1 MKLFGFQESAI
12 RELIDKAVSFHD
24 PARDDEWSDRE
35 PRNAPFVQIL
45 QAVTGAGKT
54 PIATSFLAEWAKLRT
69 RPLLVI
75 WTSKT
80 DSVTSQALTN
90 LSPGGSYASLLP
102 GFQTMGLDELAG
114 NPSVLEPDAG
124 NLLFSGTTAMFNVEA
139 RDGRRLHS
147 ERTFVDASGTGTS
160 IWGRIAQLGDPKTG
174 SHEVVVVYDEGQ
186 NNTDAQADLLL
197 DLKPAVFLLVSA
209 TPESALTNKMRARA
223 GIESVEQLNAFR
235 DRFVTFVETARVVDA
250 NLIKAT
256 IELRNDLREPKVVIG
271 AMVEEQWRRAEAA
284 KAEGA
289 TFTPKAVYVCDTN
302 IVGDDQRPFASR
314 QARPI
319 VIWRDLVAAGVAP
332 DSIAIYAELKLGADH
347 PDNCHLPADFNE
359 LRAGNYEHIIFNKRL
374 EEGWDDPAVS
384 LAYIDKWT
392 ESTRLITQLIGRV
405 IRQPEPERRFVEES
419 LRTATIYVSI
429 PNDKVKGVVENLRSE
444 IGSTFLDRDRQWLR
458 VFEDQAGSPVEVAIT
473 SGREQHIPRF
483 ALKPADGTIDA
494 MTTVLSTTPEFL
506 DLERAVETDETTV
519 IVDVAKG
526 SVREDVRQGT
536 GRERERPVLELILE
550 HLRSVC
556 PDARDAFDQDRDL
569 VGRLPAKTRERL
581 RARIARSSP
590 AYQEARKLAEGMARA
605 YLERVYFTERSF
617 GSWAVG
623 VTRLRS
629 ESGSTAYVNSIHA
642 RYDGMNPGEL
652 ACAAALD
659 ELGFPWM
666 RNPAGRDG
674 YSIDLPVYGSGSQ
687 RFFPDF
693 LLFAG
698 TRILAI
704 DPKGGQLL
712 NDAIRDKLLAPLRTN
727 DGRTIEILLV
737 SSGTWAVETDG
748 GVRQTSRTE
757 GVTSFTRDRL
767 TLTAQPHQGWEAWA
781 QSLAVG

>member
-1 MKLFGFQESAI
+1 MKLFGFQESAV
-12 RELIDKAVSFHD
+12 RELLDKATAFYD
-24 PARDDEWSDRE
+24 PSRDDEWSDRE
-35 PRNAPFVQIL
+35 PRHAPFVQIL

-54 PIATSFLAEWAKLRT
+54 PISTSFLAEWTKLRT

-80 DSVTSQALTN
+80 DSVTSQALAN
-90 LSPGGSYASLLP
+90 LSPGGSYTSLLP
-102 GFQTMGLDELAG
+102 NFRAMGLDDLAA

-124 NLLFSGTTAMFNVEA
+124 NLLFAGTTAMFNVEA
-139 RDGRRLHS
+139 KDGRRLHD
-147 ERTFVDASGTGTS
+147 ERAFVDDAGAGTS

-197 DLKPAVFLLVSA
+197 DLRPAVFLLVSA

-223 GIESVEQLNAFR
+223 GIESVDQLNVHR

-250 NLIKAT
+250 NLIKGT
-256 IELRNDLREPKVVIG
+256 IELRNDLREPKLVIG
-271 AMVEEQWRRAEAA
+271 AMVEEQWRRAAA
-284 KAEGA
+284 SKAEGA
-289 TFTPKAVYVCDTN
+289 SFTPKAVYVCDTN
-302 IVGDDQRPFASR
+302 IVGDEQRPFASR

-332 DSIAIYAELKLGADH
+332 ESIAIYAELKVGADH
-347 PDNCHLPADFNE
+347 PENCHLPADFDA
-359 LRAGNYEHIIFNKRL
+359 LRAGGYEHIIFNKRL

-405 IRQPEPERRFVEES
+405 IRQPEPERRFADDT

-429 PNDKVKGVVENLRSE
+429 PNDKVRGVVENLRTE

-458 VFEDQAGSPVEVAIT
+458 VFEDQVGSPVEIAVID
-473 SGREQHIPRF
+473 GRGQQIPRF

-506 DLERAVETDETTV
+506 DLERAVDTDETTV
-519 IVDVAKG
+519 VVDVAKG
-526 SVREDVRQGT
+526 DVREDVRRGT

-550 HLRSVC
+550 HLRSIC

-605 YLERVYFTERSF
+605 YLDRVRFTERSF
-617 GSWAVG
+617 GAWQTGPA
-623 VTRLRS
+623 RLRS
-629 ESGSTAYVNSIHA
+629 ESGATTYINAIHE
-642 RYDGMNPGEL
+642 RYDGMNPGEQ

-659 ELGFPWM
+659 ELGLPWM

-698 TRILAI
+698 KRILAI

-712 NDAIRDKLLAPLRTN
+712 NDAIRDKLLSPLTTS
-727 DGRTIEILLV
+727 DGRMLEISLV
-737 SSGTWAVETDG
+737 SPGSWVIESDG
-748 GVRQTSRTE
+748 NVRQVSRAE
-757 GVTSFTRDRL
+757 GVTAFVRQSG
-767 TLTAQPHQGWEAWA
+767 TLRAEPYSSWEAWA
-781 QSLAVG
+781 RALGA